1 MAKHVPIHDRQK
13 RGGRRRGR
21 PPAPPGVTRRHRVV
35 TFLNDA
41 EFDRLSRLAR
51 ERGDPLSLALYKL
64 VRDGL
69 GPSGED

>member
-1 MAKHVPIHDRQK
+1 MAKHVPIQPGKNRN
-13 RGGRRRGR
+13 GRRRGR

-41 EFDRLSRLAR
+41 EFEKLACLAR
-51 ERGDPLSLALYKL
+51 ERGDPLSLTLYKL